1 MKKSYNWSRP
11 VDISILVGQT
21 LTRIEGLAKRSE
33 KVVWRTSDGKEY
45 EMFHE
50 QDCCETVEL
59 AEVIGDPEDLLGHP
73 ILRAE
78 ERTNSTEDPPK
89 YADSW
94 TSWTWTFYEISSLT
108 LSQPHTLSLSLCY
121 LSLSL
126 FHSSSMSKK
135 VRSNGSATWRNQDD
149 SSLRNFFLINYYFCI
164 NL

>member
-94 TSWTWTFYEISSLT
+94 TSWTWTFYEISTIKGTVT
-108 LSQPHTLSLSLCY
+108 LRWLGE
-121 LSLSL
+121 
-126 FHSSSMSKK
+126 SSGYYSEDVMFKE
-135 VRSNGSATWRNQDD
+135 V
-149 SSLRNFFLINYYFCI
+149 IN
-164 NL
+164 